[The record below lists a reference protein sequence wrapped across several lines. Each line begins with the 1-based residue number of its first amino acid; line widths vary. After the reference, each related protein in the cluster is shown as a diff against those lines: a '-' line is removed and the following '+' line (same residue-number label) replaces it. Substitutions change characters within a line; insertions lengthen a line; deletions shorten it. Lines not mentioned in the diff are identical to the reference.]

1 MRPKLQTV
9 SRQLGQRSP
18 MSFCGTVRKGP
29 RREKAHILVA
39 ICSHGGG
46 RERREAVRRTWL
58 SRPAKGV
65 SHFFF
70 VGRGADVTGE
80 NDVVVLDVD
89 DGYGCLPLK
98 VREAFSYALR
108 HYDADWLFKCDDDTY
123 VVLDRLS
130 SIPSSRY
137 DLIGDESVD
146 TRGAPSGGAGYFVSM
161 ALAARIC
168 SDRTLPAIGAEDL
181 VIGRAAAA
189 KGARL
194 ASSTLLCKGRARLP
208 SSVNAQ
214 VSCHWCNPLALGVV
228 HDLMMHGEGR
238 VIRAVHRVWRDDVF
252 LLKSGYF
259 ARKNG
264 GAMGRW
270 TEVSPGMLQMDWFDW
285 DREFFIR
292 SGEAYV
298 GPVDQGANKTQ
309 PAASRPVKIPHLPSH
324 YRHTLVISLANS
336 GRKARALARAEQFS
350 HEVVWSPGVLAN
362 PDQIAWNDINGM
374 EAYFSDNYFR
384 SRYIPAA
391 IGCRLAGL
399 AAFEKGVELAEAVPG
414 GVRGFMVCEDDFMLK
429 DPELFLRCF
438 KDLPED
444 ADALWLD
451 TSSLRAPTYDH
462 PGTCLRRIMGARVC
476 TAFWL
481 SVAHAK
487 EIIPKLRR
495 SNCEWDLFMEKQMP
509 GARYYGPETPVF
521 RQSGEL
527 SELNWPLRLDA

>member
-1 MRPKLQTV
+1 MP
-9 SRQLGQRSP
+9 
-18 MSFCGTVRKGP
+18 FCGTVRKGL
-29 RREKAHILVA
+29 RKEKAHVVVA

-58 SRPAKGV
+58 SRQVKGV
-65 SHFFF
+65 SYFFF
-70 VGRGADVTGE
+70 VGRGADIAGE
-80 NDVVVLDVD
+80 KDVVVLDVD
-89 DGYGCLPLK
+89 DGYGSLPLK
-98 VREAFSYALR
+98 VREALAYALKR
-108 HYDADWLFKCDDDTY
+108 YDADWLFKCDDDTY

-130 SIPSSRY
+130 SVPRPRY

-146 TRGAPSGGAGYFVSM
+146 ARGAPSGGAGYFLST
-161 ALAARIC
+161 ALAAKIC
-168 SDRTLPAIGAEDL
+168 ADRTLPAVGAEDL

-194 ASSTLLCKGRARLP
+194 ASSTLLCKDRAFLP
-208 SSVNAQ
+208 SAGNRQ
-214 VSCHWCNPLALGVV
+214 VTCHWCEPLALGVV
-228 HDLMMHGEGR
+228 HDLMMQGEGH

-292 SGEAYV
+292 SGEAYI
-298 GPVDQGANKTQ
+298 GPVDQGADKTQ

-324 YRHTLVISLANS
+324 YRHTLIISLANS
-336 GRKARALARAEQFS
+336 GRKARALARAEEFS
-350 HEVVWSPGVLAN
+350 HEVVWSPGVLAD
-362 PDQIAWNDINGM
+362 PDKITWNDVNGM
-374 EAYFSDNYFR
+374 EAYFSANNFR
-384 SRYIPAA
+384 NRYIPAA

-399 AAFEKGVELAEAVPG
+399 AAFERGIELAESIPG

-429 DPELFLRCF
+429 NPQLFLQCF
-438 KDLPED
+438 KDLPDD

-451 TSSLRAPTYDH
+451 TSSLRAPTYDL

-481 SVAHAK
+481 SVSHAK
-487 EIIPKLRR
+487 EIVPLLRC
-495 SNCEWDLFMEKQMP
+495 SNCEWDLFMEQQMP
-509 GARYYGPETPVF
+509 RGLYYGPRTPVF